1 MKGCNLPPRL
11 HAKEIEHAKIGSPL
25 LLTSYLEITGEL
37 AAISLGRVSKTE
49 GVLHFSRVSEL
60 IS

>member
-1 MKGCNLPPRL
+1 MKGYNLLPRL
-11 HAKEIEHAKIGSPL
+11 HTKEIEHAKIESPL

-37 AAISLGRVSKTE
+37 AAISLGRVSKAE
-49 GVLHFSRVSEL
+49 GALYFSRVSES